1 MSEAAGLL
9 NAIAQALSA
18 LSLYPEGHS
27 TRERA
32 LDSVYERLGLL
43 LSTNPRPRFSFLGEE
58 VVYGDVPFKEMRGWD
73 WSTRLSD
80 LGIQRLQ
87 FDSTVT
93 REELEGFLDELLARL
108 TLSAIDT
115 SEARQMRPSG
125 IQWGAIGIRG
135 EERVGGGDIQTATI
149 AFTLHDE
156 AETVRWLHDEISTG
170 HDLPLTE
177 AEAVI
182 RALSVAM
189 HGDQRPDPAASQAT
203 QLRRVHDDPLA
214 QRRGL
219 DHGTGRMARPRCP
232 GCAHVWHRGLVARP
246 GEGQDTKGHL
256 EQGWQARAQ

>member
-189 HGDQRPDPAASQAT
+189 HGDQRLILPLLK
-203 QLRRVHDDPLA
+203 LRNFDEYTTTHSSTSRS
-214 QRRGL
+214 
-219 DHGTGRMARPRCP
+219 
-232 GCAHVWHRGLVARP
+232 
-246 GEGQDTKGHL
+246 
-256 EQGWQARAQ
+256 